1 MSHSRSNVIIERIVF
16 WFFAKIFHLLCQFC
30 LRNPKMIR
38 DNQYLVFGK
47 GREAIDHLKHS
58 GPWRFWGICSL
69 IKDLEFRLSC
79 SWDVVAY
86 MLYILGWNQGE
97 DPLSPA
103 VTIKYSNLVISLSL
117 DVRDSGLLIPL
128 TDESWILVELLCIS
142 KYQKAASTE
151 TGNI

>member
-1 MSHSRSNVIIERIVF
+1 
-16 WFFAKIFHLLCQFC
+16 
-30 LRNPKMIR
+30 
-38 DNQYLVFGK
+38 
-47 GREAIDHLKHS
+47 
-58 GPWRFWGICSL
+58 
-69 IKDLEFRLSC
+69 
-79 SWDVVAY
+79 

-97 DPLSPA
+97 DPLFPA